1 MPDILRFFH
10 SQFFVTPPKPTTDLT
25 GKTVIVTGSNV
36 GLGKE
41 AARHFTSLN
50 ASTVILA
57 VRSLEK
63 GEAARADI
71 EATTGRKDVVK
82 VMQLDMSSYASVLD
96 FASRAAKDLDR
107 LDIAVLNAGIIRGS
121 GVWEVYEQD
130 ESTITVNVVSTF
142 LLAFALLPKMRET
155 AGKFN
160 TRPTLTVVSSEVHGW
175 ATFDERKAPEGG
187 IFARLNEKVVDGKN
201 VSLAGRYQTSK
212 LLEVLFVREF
222 CEKHPSGDIP
232 VTVNLVNPG
241 YCHSEF
247 QREQPV
253 IAKIFAFFMAR
264 TTEVGSRM
272 LVHAGLQGEESHGK
286 YFSDCQV
293 TEPSPYV
300 RSEEGKRDQGRV
312 WKELVEKLEGIKE
325 GVTQV

>member
-201 VSLAGRYQTSK
+201 VSLA
-212 LLEVLFVREF
+212 
-222 CEKHPSGDIP
+222 
-232 VTVNLVNPG
+232 
-241 YCHSEF
+241 
-247 QREQPV
+247 
-253 IAKIFAFFMAR
+253 AKIFAFFMAR
-264 TTEVGSRM
+264 TTEVGSRT